1 MNQSQYK
8 QKGQNM
14 KKSEQKK
21 RMYLHGECMI
31 AEIDALPEGLRQR
44 DDKDSIMI
52 AESETVGNEHRIKV
66 KEGVEFFEDA
76 HGILYMKNSV
86 PTEVYCLVKERHD
99 TITLPEGIWQIDKA
113 QEYDYLSAKIM
124 NVRD

>member
-66 KEGVEFFEDA
+66 KEGVEFFEDNN
-76 HGILYMKNSV
+76 GVLYMKNTV
-86 PTEVYCLVKERHD
+86 PTEVYCLHEERHD
-99 TITLPEGIWQIDKA
+99 TIELPEGLWQIDKA
-113 QEYDYLSAKIM
+113 KEYDYLNAK
-124 NVRD
+124 VVFVTD

>member
-1 MNQSQYK
+1 MK
-8 QKGQNM
+8 QQ
-14 KKSEQKK
+14 QDKK

-31 AEIDALPEGLRQR
+31 AEIDALPEGLKHR

-99 TITLPEGIWQIDKA
+99 TITLPEGLWQIDKA
-113 QEYDYLSAKIM
+113 KEYDYLNAK
-124 NVRD
+124 VVFVTD